1 MRDERGR
8 SREPRPLGRSL
19 DRVREQIA
27 PNTPLAEVQRVW
39 GAAVGQRIAAV
50 TEVAAERDGTV
61 TVECSST
68 VWAQEL
74 ELMSGRLLAKL
85 ECELDGPGPQKLRFR
100 SSD

>member
-1 MRDERGR
+1 MRDGRGR
-8 SREPRPLGRSL
+8 SRPPKPLAGSL
-19 DRVREQIA
+19 ARVRERIA
-27 PNTPLAEVQRVW
+27 PKTPLAEVQRVW
-39 GAAVGQRIAAV
+39 GEAVGPQIAAV

-74 ELMSGRLLAKL
+74 ELMSGQLLAKL
-85 ECELDGPGPQKLRFR
+85 ERELDGPGPQKLRFR